1 MRRRTKPYKDHRVFR
16 DTADRTKAINVF
28 PVLTRGGFRL

>member
-1 MRRRTKPYKDHRVFR
+1 MRRRTNRYRDHRAFSNF
-16 DTADRTKAINVF
+16 ADRTKSINLY